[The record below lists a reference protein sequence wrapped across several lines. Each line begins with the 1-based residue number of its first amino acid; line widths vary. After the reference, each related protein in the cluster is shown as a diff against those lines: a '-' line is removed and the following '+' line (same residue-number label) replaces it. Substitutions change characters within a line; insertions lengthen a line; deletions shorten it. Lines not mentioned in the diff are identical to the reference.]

1 MKKIYIIWILLLL
14 MSCNTQESSV
24 GLTSETQIPQDTV
37 ISETEEDIIETIKTE
52 TMKNENKEETIQ
64 ECLVFDDF
72 TNTDKNNWI
81 IVNDGVMWWKSIWN
95 YDIQENIFNLSGT
108 INTNGG
114 GFSSVRAWLA
124 AWILSEYNS
133 IKLTVKPDGRNYQ
146 ITFRDNNR
154 RWISHRAILP
164 FSRTWDFEE
173 IDIQINDLEPV
184 FFGRRVDAAAFKKEN
199 AREIWFIISDGIDWG
214 FSLKVDSIS
223 FCK

>member
-1 MKKIYIIWILLLL
+1 
-14 MSCNTQESSV
+14 MSCNTQD
-24 GLTSETQIPQDTV
+24 SEIIVSPGTQVAQDAI
-37 ISETEEDIIETIKTE
+37 ISETEEDIIKTINTE
-52 TMKNENKEETIQ
+52 TMKNENKEETTQ

-72 TNTDKNNWI
+72 TDTDKNNWI
-81 IVNDGVMWWKSIWN
+81 IINDGVMWWKSIWK

-114 GFSSVRAWLA
+114 GFTSVRAWLP

-133 IKLTVKPDGRNYQ
+133 IKLIAKPDNRSYQ

-154 RWISHRAILP
+154 RWVSHRVILP

-173 IDIQINDLEPV
+173 IDIQIDDLEPV
-184 FFGRRVDAAAFKKEN
+184 FFWRRIDAAAFKKEN
-199 AREIWFIISDGIDWG
+199 AREMWFIISDGIDWG